1 MRAAILRHGQ
11 IVVDDIGDLR
21 PARGQVLAETIACGI
36 CGSDLH
42 TVDHAHR
49 LAATS
54 REIGMSVFD
63 FDPDHDM
70 VMGHEM
76 SVRVLE
82 TGPGVDNITAGSV
95 MAARP
100 SLILPD
106 GTTVTPGFDN
116 VYPGGYSQQMLLN
129 PDALVPV
136 PNGLDP
142 AMAALTEPMA
152 VGLHAV
158 NESGAEP
165 GRVAIVVGAGPVG
178 LAVIAALRIKG
189 VEPII
194 ASDYS
199 ATRRA
204 MAASMGAHVVLD
216 PSTASDRQ
224 AGFDQAVDGWAQE
237 SGTDE
242 PPVIFDAVGVPG
254 MIETIMAGAPSRSEI
269 VVVGLCMEED
279 SFRPMLGTFK
289 RLTLNFVLGWTAD
302 DFNQSLRH
310 LAEGEISGETL
321 VTGQVDLDG
330 VPGAFRALADP
341 EEHVKILVRPNGL

>member
-1 MRAAILRHGQ
+1 MRAAILRGGQ
-11 IVVDDIGDLR
+11 IVVDDIDELR
-21 PARGQVLAETIACGI
+21 PAQGQVLVETIACGI

-42 TVDHAHR
+42 TVDHSHL
-49 LAATS
+49 LAETS

-63 FDPDHDM
+63 FDPDQDM

-82 TGPGVDNITAGSV
+82 SGPGVENMKAGTV

-106 GTTVTPGFDN
+106 GTPVTPGFDN

-129 PDALVPV
+129 PEALVPV

-158 NESGAEP
+158 NESDAGP
-165 GRVAIVVGAGPVG
+165 GRVAIVIGAGPVG

-194 ASDYS
+194 SSDYS

-204 MAASMGAHVVLD
+204 MATAMGAHVTLD
-216 PSTASDRQ
+216 PGQAPDRQ
-224 AGFDQAVDGWAQE
+224 AGFDQAVEGWARGGSE
-237 SGTDE
+237 DE
-242 PPVIFDAVGVPG
+242 PPIIFDAVGVPG
-254 MIETIMAGAPSRSEI
+254 MIETIMCGAPSRSEI
-269 VVVGLCMEED
+269 VVVGLCMEND
-279 SFRPMLGTFK
+279 SFRPMLGIFK
-289 RLTLNFVLGWTAD
+289 RLTVKFVLGWTAE
-302 DFNQSLRH
+302 DFNQSLLH
-310 LAEGEISGETL
+310 LAEGDISGETL

-330 VPGAFRALADP
+330 VPDAFRDLADP
-341 EEHVKILVRPNGL
+341 EEHVKILVRPNGR